1 MTRKIVVVTVCVV
14 CCIVIISFAS
24 FVNLV
29 KSYSNM
35 SNYEMH
41 VEEVRKQIPIAI
53 QFIDENEE
61 FLEILNAVKE
71 KLRLFI
77 DETNGDENTLYYEI
91 YQIKKD
97 IIFRMHSDVYTNDI
111 GELRD
116 KNKFNLFTEKEKAT
130 IRETLI
136 NKINLREKHIEIKSD
151 NINIYFASYMTA
163 DLSIENPPREI
174 EESNDYY
181 EYSYGIIVNDDWGI
195 YLQRYGEAN

>member
-1 MTRKIVVVTVCVV
+1 
-14 CCIVIISFAS
+14 
-24 FVNLV
+24 
-29 KSYSNM
+29 M